1 VGDDKSPKENI
12 RRVGDREGNIM
23 AFGFGIAVVVVVA
36 IILSGI
42 KVLNEYERGVIFR
55 LGRLM
60 PERGPGLIFIIP
72 ILERWVRIDLR
83 VNTLE
88 IAAQDVITRDNI
100 SAKLSAVLYFR
111 VIDAARAV
119 TEVADYRFATRELAL
134 TTLRSTAGQHEL
146 DEVLSQR
153 ESISLTVQ
161 KIIDQHTEPWGIKV
175 VLVELRNID
184 LPQDMQRAIARQA
197 EAERDRRA
205 KIIGAEGEFQ
215 AAQRLADAAQIMSNS
230 PITLQ
235 LRYLQTL
242 AEIAT
247 EKNSTTVFP
256 LPIDLLEPFLHL
268 RTIGTGSVQPSPSRI
283 NARDAQL
290 EPRATE
296 QQEEG
301 NSN

>member
-1 VGDDKSPKENI
+1 
-12 RRVGDREGNIM
+12 M
-23 AFGFGIAVVVVVA
+23 AIGFGVVVLVGVA
-36 IILSGI
+36 VILSGL
-42 KVLNEYERGVIFR
+42 KVLNEYERGVVFR

-60 PERGPGLIFIIP
+60 PERGPGIIFVIP
-72 ILERWVRIDLR
+72 IIERWMRVDLR
-83 VNTLE
+83 VNTWE

-111 VIDAARAV
+111 VIDAAKAI
-119 TEVADYRFATRELAL
+119 TEVGDYRFATRELAL
-134 TTLRSTAGQHEL
+134 TTLRATAGQHEL
-146 DEVLSQR
+146 DELLSQR
-153 ESISLTVQ
+153 EVITVTVQ

-205 KIIGAEGEFQ
+205 KIIAAEGEFQ
-215 AAQRLADAAQIMSNS
+215 AAQRLADAAQIMGSN

-247 EKNSTTVFP
+247 ENNSTTIFP
-256 LPIDLLEPFLHL
+256 LPIDLVEPFIRL
-268 RTIGTGSVQPSPSRI
+268 RQLAAGPAPSPPGSI
-283 NARDAQL
+283 NAKPA
-290 EPRATE
+290 
-296 QQEEG
+296 
-301 NSN
+301 